1 MCHSFLNCYRETAMT
16 PEALWSLEFIDNRD
30 HSGGGIAVLYK
41 NRVLGGNA
49 SFTYI
54 GEYKFSGEEIIFK
67 VDVRRF
73 NDYLPGLYKDE
84 FRLVAK
90 GKYHDLDF
98 IVTGSPEDDDN
109 MIMAVQLTR
118 QGEIP

>member
-1 MCHSFLNCYRETAMT
+1 MT
-16 PEALWSLEFIDNRD
+16 PEALWSLEFMDNKD
-30 HSGGGIAVLYK
+30 HVGGGIAVLYR
-41 NRVLGGNA
+41 NRVFGGNA

-54 GEYKFSGEEIIFK
+54 GEYKLNGGDIIFT

-84 FRLVAK
+84 FRYVAN

-98 IVTGSPEDDDN
+98 IVTGSPEEDEN
-109 MIMAVQLTR
+109 FMMAVQCTR
-118 QGEIP
+118 QGEIS

>member
-1 MCHSFLNCYRETAMT
+1 MT
-16 PEALWSLEFIDNRD
+16 PEALWSLEFMDNRE
-30 HSGGGIAVLYK
+30 HHGGGIAVLYR

-54 GEYKFSGEEIIFK
+54 GEYKRERENILFK
-67 VDVRRF
+67 VSVRRF

-84 FRLVAK
+84 FTFNAK

-98 IVTGSPEDDDN
+98 IVTGSPDDDEN
-109 MIMAVQLTR
+109 FVMAVQCTR

>member
-1 MCHSFLNCYRETAMT
+1 MT
-16 PEALWSLEFIDNRD
+16 PEALWSLDFIDNRD
-30 HSGGGIAVLYK
+30 HAGGGIAVLYR

-54 GEYKFSGEEIIFK
+54 GEYTLVGEEILFT
-67 VDVRRF
+67 VDVKRF
-73 NDYLPGLYKDE
+73 NDYLLGIYKDN
-84 FRLVAK
+84 FRFVSK

-98 IVTGSPEDDDN
+98 IVTGSPEDDEN
-109 MIMAVQLTR
+109 MILAVQLTR

>member
-1 MCHSFLNCYRETAMT
+1 MT
-16 PEALWSLEFIDNRD
+16 PEALWSLEFMDNHD
-30 HSGGGIAVLYK
+30 HAGGGIAVLYR

-54 GEYKFSGEEIIFK
+54 GKYKLNGEEIIFE
-67 VDVRRF
+67 VDVKRF
-73 NDYLPGLYKDE
+73 NEYLPGLYKDE
-84 FRLVAK
+84 FSLVAR

-98 IVTGSPEDDDN
+98 IVTGSPDADEN